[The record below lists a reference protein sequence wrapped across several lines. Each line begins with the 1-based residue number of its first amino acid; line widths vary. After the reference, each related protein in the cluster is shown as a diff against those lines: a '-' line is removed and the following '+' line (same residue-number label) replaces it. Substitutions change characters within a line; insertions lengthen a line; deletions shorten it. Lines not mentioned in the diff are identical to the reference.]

1 MLAVRTGNPFV
12 FRRLREGVNK
22 TTSPVFQ
29 QADRYRN
36 ISTRFD
42 ASHGALWVF
51 LRPCHRACF
60 SFELLKDLRRFQCGI
75 EALSG
80 RSDKEGDQ
88 VRYVILA
95 SSTPGVFNFGGDL
108 SLFSRC
114 VKELDADTLRKYAIA
129 CIDVIHHHIVGYG
142 LPLTTISLVQ
152 GDALGGGFEAALSS
166 DVLVAE
172 RRALMGFP
180 EVLFNLFPGMGAY
193 NLLLRRIGVLQTE
206 KALMSGKMFRAE
218 ELHAKGLVDILAED
232 GAGERTVYE
241 FIVRQAGKDRAAA
254 GIHQVRRRVAP
265 VRYEQL
271 LEIADIWVDTALRM
285 GPRELRMMEKLVR
298 AQERVAVLPARQET
312 AEFPPAR

>member
-1 MLAVRTGNPFV
+1 MNGTVPSATDPSA
-12 FRRLREGVNK
+12 GV
-22 TTSPVFQ
+22 
-29 QADRYRN
+29 YRHV
-36 ISTRFD
+36 STRYD
-42 ASHGALWVF
+42 AAHGALWVF
-51 LRPCHRACF
+51 LRPGHRACF
-60 SFELLKDLRRFQCGI
+60 SFELLEDLRRFQHGV
-75 EALSG
+75 ETLAE
-80 RSDKEGDQ
+80 RSEEERDA

-114 VKELDADTLRKYAIA
+114 VKERDAVTLRKYAVA
-129 CIDVIHHHIVGYG
+129 CIDVIYRHIVGYG
-142 LPLTTISLVQ
+142 LPLTTLSLVQ
-152 GDALGGGFEAALSS
+152 GDAL
-166 DVLVAE
+166 

-193 NLLLRRIGVLQTE
+193 NLLQRRIGVLQTE
-206 KALMSGKMFRAE
+206 KALLSGKMYRAE
-218 ELHAKGLVDILAED
+218 ELHAKGLVDVLAED
-232 GAGERTVYE
+232 GEGERKVYE

-254 GIHQVRRRVAP
+254 GVHQVRRRLAP

-271 LEIADIWVDTALRM
+271 LEVADIWVDTALRM

>member
-1 MLAVRTGNPFV
+1 MNRTVSPASDPSA
-12 FRRLREGVNK
+12 GV
-22 TTSPVFQ
+22 
-29 QADRYRN
+29 YRHV
-36 ISTRFD
+36 STRYD
-42 ASHGALWVF
+42 AAHGALWVF
-51 LRPCHRACF
+51 LRPGHRACF
-60 SFELLKDLRRFQCGI
+60 SFELLEDLRRFQHGI
-75 EALSG
+75 EILSE
-80 RSDKEGDQ
+80 RSEEERDA

-114 VKELDADTLRKYAIA
+114 VKERDAGTLRKYAVA
-129 CIDVIHHHIVGYG
+129 CIDVIYRHIVGYG
-142 LPLTTISLVQ
+142 LPLTTLSLVQ

-193 NLLLRRIGVLQTE
+193 NLLQRRIGVLQTE
-206 KALMSGKMFRAE
+206 KALLSGKMYRAE
-218 ELHAKGLVDILAED
+218 ELHAKGLVDVLAED
-232 GAGERTVYE
+232 GSGERAVYE

-254 GIHQVRRRVAP
+254 GIHQVRRRLAP

-271 LEIADIWVDTALRM
+271 LEVADIWVDTALRM
-285 GPRELRMMEKLVR
+285 GSRELRMMEKLVR

>member
-1 MLAVRTGNPFV
+1 MNATAA
-12 FRRLREGVNK
+12 
-22 TTSPVFQ
+22 SPFQ
-29 QADRYRN
+29 QAGGHRH
-36 ISTRFD
+36 ISTRYD

-51 LRPCHRACF
+51 LCPDHRACF
-60 SFELLKDLRRFQCGI
+60 SFELLEDLRWFQRGI
-75 EALSG
+75 EAFAMRDERERGPL
-80 RSDKEGDQ
+80 
-88 VRYVILA
+88 RYVILA

-108 SLFSRC
+108 SLFARC
-114 VKELDADTLRKYAIA
+114 VKEFDADTLRKYAIA
-129 CIDVIHHHIVGYG
+129 CIDVIYHHIVGYG

-254 GIHQVRRRVAP
+254 GIHQVRRRLAP
-265 VRYEQL
+265 VRYEQM
-271 LEIADIWVDTALRM
+271 LEVAEIWVDTALRM

-298 AQERVAVLPARQET
+298 AQERVAVLPARQE
-312 AEFPPAR
+312 AADFPPAR